1 MNKTNRRDTNN
12 IFFVLSDKFSMGMLK
27 HMATNGGWHR
37 DDLITALTPMPTM
50 KQFYTRTEHLK
61 KIGLIRRE
69 NRKYSLTVYG
79 RLVIYSIQFI
89 EKGCKNQQRLN
100 ILEEF
105 RKTMAPE
112 EWKDIVIRVIDDPD
126 LSLVAFAPLQ
136 EARLNV

>member
-27 HMATNGGWHR
+27 HMSTNGGWHR
-37 DDLITALTPMPTM
+37 DDLMTALTPIPTM
-50 KQFYTRTEHLK
+50 RQFYKRIEHLK
-61 KIGLIRRE
+61 KIGLVRRE
-69 NRKYSLTVYG
+69 NGAKYSLTVYG
-79 RLVIYSIQFI
+79 RLVVYSVQFI
-89 EKGCKNQQRLN
+89 EKGEKNQQRLN

-105 RKTMAPE
+105 RKTMPHE

-136 EARLNV
+136 EVKL